1 MVRELLEG
9 AFVLTLLLPLTR
21 AKILLL
27 ANALLQLVDGYV
39 TLLGTGRG
47 FMEGNPLV
55 RSLMAEFGPAAGILL
70 VKLMALGFL
79 YYLYKRRSH
88 PLAEPGMAYLAVVY
102 VVMAVL
108 PWTMLLSAQ
117 PG

>member
-1 MVRELLEG
+1 VVRELLSDLV
-9 AFVLTLLLPLTR
+9 VLTLLLPLTR

-55 RSLMAEFGPAAGILL
+55 RSLMAEFGPAGGILL

-79 YYLYKRRSH
+79 YYLYHRRQH

>member
-1 MVRELLEG
+1 VVRTLLSR
-9 AFVLTLLLPLTR
+9 ALVLTLLMPLTR
-21 AKILLL
+21 AKLLLL

-39 TLLGTGRG
+39 TLIGTGRG

-55 RSLMAEFGPAAGILL
+55 RGLMAQLGPAGGLVL

-79 YYLYKRRSH
+79 YYLYKRRTH
-88 PLAEPGMAYLAVVY
+88 PLAEPGLAYLAVVY
-102 VVMAVL
+102 VTMAVL
-108 PWTMLLSAQ
+108 PWTMLLAAQ